1 MRLAMCPLGLL
12 FNLDQTHFCNIR
24 YKGFPSVQHWYKIWL
39 LKIRKGW
46 WWFRTLLLCVIR
58 RVYWVNIELRGWR
71 VYCQLITSL
80 SLFLYK
86 WRGKYSAR
94 WWYIMCKYQKS
105 HLHVVYPLDH
115 TRSNLNLINSF
126 CKNMHKA
133 TCFTWRKTYSVCHLN
148 NHSLLLISLIQHV
161 FFSQDM
167 GYFCSNA

>member
-1 MRLAMCPLGLL
+1 MASCSVR
-12 FNLDQTHFCNIR
+12 IR
-24 YKGFPSVQHWYKIWL
+24 HIFVSDIRDFFSVQHWYMYKIWV

-46 WWFRTLLLCVIR
+46 WCRTLLLCVKR
-58 RVYWVNIELRGWR
+58 TDYWDIIEMRGWR
-71 VYCQLITSL
+71 VYYQLITGL

-161 FFSQDM
+161 FFFQDK